1 MGDGA
6 PRRIVLEGCLNFRD
20 LGGYPA
26 RDGRVVQR
34 GLLYRSDAL
43 HLVTPSDIAI
53 LRDKL
58 GIGTI
63 VDLRS
68 SEELRSEGR
77 GPLAALPIRFHHV
90 PLVDGL
96 TMRPEARAQE
106 SIQLADRY
114 FLLAEFAKERIAA
127 VLKTL
132 AASDTPAVYHCA
144 AGKDRTGVL
153 SAVILG
159 ILDVPD
165 DTIVADYVLTAEAI
179 EAIQQRL
186 LQSEGYQSILAALPP
201 DTMHAEAETMI
212 RLLEKIRAKYG
223 SMRDY
228 AAAAGV
234 GSDTLGRLE
243 ERLLG
248 AE

>member
-1 MGDGA
+1 MGDGV
-6 PRRIVLEGCLNFRD
+6 PRRVVLEGCLNFRD
-20 LGGYPA
+20 LGGYPT
-26 RDGRVVQR
+26 RDGRTVQP

-96 TMRPEARAQE
+96 TMRPEARTQA

-127 VLKTL
+127 VLETL

-159 ILDVPD
+159 LLDVPD
-165 DTIVADYVLTAEAI
+165 DTIVADYVLTAEAL

-212 RLLEKIRAKYG
+212 RLLEKIRARYG

-234 GSDTLGRLE
+234 GSDTLQRLE
-243 ERLLG
+243 ERLLD

>member
-1 MGDGA
+1 MGDGV
-6 PRRIVLEGCLNFRD
+6 PRRVVLEGCLNFRD
-20 LGGYPA
+20 LGGYPT
-26 RDGRVVQR
+26 RDGRMVQQ

-96 TMRPEARAQE
+96 TMRPEARTQA

-127 VLKTL
+127 VLETL
-132 AASDTPAVYHCA
+132 AASDTPAIYHCA

-159 ILDVPD
+159 LLDVPD
-165 DTIVADYVLTAEAI
+165 ETIVADYVLTAEAL

-212 RLLEKIRAKYG
+212 RLLEKIRARYG

-234 GSDTLGRLE
+234 GSDTLQRLE
-243 ERLLG
+243 ERLLD

>member
-1 MGDGA
+1 MEEGF
-6 PRRIVLEGCLNFRD
+6 PRRVVLEGCLNFRD

-26 RDGRVVQR
+26 RDGRVVR
-34 GLLYRSDAL
+34 PGLLYRSDAL

-58 GIGTI
+58 GIETI

-96 TMRPEARAQE
+96 TMRPEARTQA
-106 SIQLADRY
+106 SMQLADRY
-114 FLLAEFAKERIAA
+114 FLLAEFAKDRIAT
-127 VLKTL
+127 VLETL
-132 AASDTPAVYHCA
+132 AASDGPTVYHCA

-159 ILDVPD
+159 LLDVPD
-165 DTIVADYVLTAEAI
+165 DTIIADYVLTAEALD
-179 EAIQQRL
+179 AIQQRL

-201 DTMHAEAETMI
+201 DTMHAEAETMT
-212 RLLEKIRAKYG
+212 RLLEKIRARYG
-223 SMRDY
+223 SMREY
-228 AAAAGV
+228 AEAAGAKPEA
-234 GSDTLGRLE
+234 LQRLE

-248 AE
+248 PS

>member
-1 MGDGA
+1 MGEA
-6 PRRIVLEGCLNFRD
+6 ASRRVVLQGCLNFRD
-20 LGGYPA
+20 LGGYTA
-26 RDGRVVQR
+26 RDGRAVQR

-77 GPLAALPIRFHHV
+77 GPLSALPISFHHL

-96 TMRPEARAQE
+96 TIRPEARAQA
-106 SIQLADRY
+106 SMQLADRY

-127 VLKTL
+127 VLETL
-132 AASDTPAVYHCA
+132 AASEAPAVYHCA

-165 DTIVADYVLTAEAI
+165 DTIVADYVLTAEAL
-179 EAIQQRL
+179 EALQQRL

-201 DTMHAEAETMI
+201 DTMHAEAETMV
-212 RLLEKIRAKYG
+212 RLLEKVRERYG
-223 SMRDY
+223 SMQTY
-228 AAAAGV
+228 AAEAGV
-234 GSDTLGRLE
+234 RPDTLVRLR
-243 ERLLG
+243 ERLLD
-248 AE
+248 AV

>member
-1 MGDGA
+1 MGAGA
-6 PRRIVLEGCLNFRD
+6 PRRIRLEGCLNFRE
-20 LGGYPA
+20 LGGYA
-26 RDGRVVQR
+26 AGDGRVVRR
-34 GLLYRSDAL
+34 GRLYRSDAL
-43 HLVTPSDIAI
+43 HLVTPSDVAV
-53 LRDKL
+53 LRDEL
-58 GIGTI
+58 GIRTI

-96 TMRPEARAQE
+96 TQRPEARGQV
-106 SIQLADRY
+106 SIRLAERY
-114 FLLAEFAKERIAA
+114 FLLAEFAKERVAA
-127 VLKTL
+127 ALETL
-132 AASDTPAVYHCA
+132 AASDAPAVYHCA

-159 ILDVPD
+159 ILEVPD
-165 DTIVADYVLTAEAI
+165 ETIVADYVLTAESL
-179 EAIQQRL
+179 EAIRERL

-212 RLLEKIRAKYG
+212 QLLEQIRAKYG

-228 AAAAGV
+228 AQAAGV

-243 ERLLG
+243 GNLLEAG
-248 AE
+248 

>member
-1 MGDGA
+1 MGA
-6 PRRIVLEGCLNFRD
+6 SAARRVQLEGCLNFRD
-20 LGGYPA
+20 VGGYVA
-26 RDGRVVQR
+26 RDGRLVQP

-43 HLVTPSDIAI
+43 HLVTPSDVAI
-53 LRDKL
+53 LREKL

-77 GPLAALPIRFHHV
+77 GPLAALPIRFHHIPMV
-90 PLVDGL
+90 EGL
-96 TMRPEARAQE
+96 AMRSEARAQA

-114 FLLAEFAKERIAA
+114 FLLAEFAKQRIAA
-127 VLKTL
+127 ALEAL
-132 AASDTPAVYHCA
+132 SASDAPAVYHCA

-159 ILDVPD
+159 VLDVPD
-165 DTIVADYVLTAEAI
+165 DTIVADYALTAETL

-201 DTMHAEAETMI
+201 DTMHAEAETMV
-212 RLLEKIRAKYG
+212 RLLEKIRERYG

-234 GSDTLGRLE
+234 APHTLRRLE
-243 ERLLG
+243 ERLLD
-248 AE
+248 AA